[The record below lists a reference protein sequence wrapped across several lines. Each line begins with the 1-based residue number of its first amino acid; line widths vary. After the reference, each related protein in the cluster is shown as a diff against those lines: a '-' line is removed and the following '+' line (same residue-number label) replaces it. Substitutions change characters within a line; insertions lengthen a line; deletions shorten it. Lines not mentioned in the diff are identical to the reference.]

1 MKKGV
6 DNPWINSRSLLYY
19 YYSGNQKQTMETAKT
34 ENWQKSDAFLKSVA
48 SKKNKKLPSETLIE
62 AKHPSWEVIKQPL
75 VVSLG
80 ENGTNK
86 TTT

>member
-1 MKKGV
+1 MWTTLGLI
-6 DNPWINSRSLLYY
+6 PEAFSTTTTG
-19 YYSGNQKQTMETAKT
+19 GNQKQTMETAKT

-62 AKHPSWEVIKQPL
+62 AKHPSWEVIRQPL
-75 VVSLG
+75 VVLLG
-80 ENGTNK
+80 ENDNVK